1 MAAATGIVKDN
12 RYLRHETGHYHP
24 ESPKRLEAV
33 YKMLESPEMA
43 GKFVEV
49 KPRVALDEEIE
60 TIHKHSYVKMIA
72 QSAGK
77 DHTYLDP
84 DTEASAESYE
94 VAKLA
99 VGGFLNCI
107 DGIVKG
113 DLRNAFACVRPPGHH
128 AEENRAAGF
137 CIFNNVAIGAMH
149 AIKVHG
155 MKRVLIV
162 DWDLHHGNG
171 TQKSF
176 YEDPRVVYFSTHQYP
191 YYPGTGGL
199 QEIGRGDGQGF
210 TVNVPLKSGP
220 GNAEYLRI
228 FRRVLQPV
236 AFEYMPEIVLLS
248 AGFDIYFRDP
258 LGGMKVTPAGF
269 GMLARVLMDIAD
281 ACCGGR
287 FAAVLEGGYH
297 LGGLTEGIKS
307 VLDEMCGATRVTEA
321 DLQRVESEADA
332 SVNRTIES
340 VIGQIKPYWKCFQ

>member
-1 MAAATGIVKDN
+1 
-12 RYLRHETGHYHP
+12 
-24 ESPKRLEAV
+24 
-33 YKMLESPEMA
+33 
-43 GKFVEV
+43 
-49 KPRVALDEEIE
+49 
-60 TIHKHSYVKMIA
+60 
-72 QSAGK
+72 
-77 DHTYLDP
+77 
-84 DTEASAESYE
+84 
-94 VAKLA
+94 
-99 VGGFLNCI
+99 
-107 DGIVKG
+107 GIVKG
-113 DLRNAFACVRPPGHH
+113 DLRNAFAFVRPPGHH

-155 MKRVLIV
+155 MRRVLIV

-199 QEIGRGDGQGF
+199 QETGRGDGQGF
-210 TVNVPLKSGP
+210 TVNVPLRSGP

-258 LGGMKVTPAGF
+258 LGGMKVTPSGF

-287 FAAVLEGGYH
+287 FAVVLEGGYH

-340 VIGQIKPYWKCFQ
+340 VIGQIKPYWKCFK